1 MRGIRKTEPYTAG
14 EQPNFTDMIK
24 LNTNENPYPPSPK
37 VKKALQDFDYDQLK
51 RYSSLDQRPLK
62 EALAEKFQLA
72 PENFI
77 IGNGSD
83 EVLAFCFLAFFN
95 SEYPVLFPDITYGF
109 YPVWGDLFKVP
120 IQLIPLRENFK
131 INLADYKTE
140 NGGVILTNPNAPTGD
155 YLSVADIEKFLQANT
170 ESVVVVDE
178 AYIDFGGT
186 SVMPLIDNYPNLVVV
201 HTLSKGVSLAGLRV
215 GYAVAQPTLIQV
227 LEGVKSSFNPYS
239 VDSLAETLATAAIED
254 GEYYQNLQTQISAT
268 REAFSK
274 DLLKLDFE
282 VLPSLANFV
291 FAKPTKISAEKL
303 FNELK
308 AQHVFVR
315 YFKQERLKDYL
326 RISIGT
332 PSEMTRVTQIIQQL
346 QLSDD

>member
-62 EALAEKFQLA
+62 QALAEKFQLA

-95 SEYPVLFPDITYGF
+95 SEYPILFPDITYGF

-120 IQLIPLRENFK
+120 IQLIPLQDNFK
-131 INLADYKTE
+131 INLADYATD

-155 YLSVADIEKFLQANT
+155 YLTVAEIEKFLQANT

-201 HTLSKGVSLAGLRV
+201 HTLSKGFSLAGLRI
-215 GYAVAQPTLIQV
+215 GYAVAQRALIQV

-254 GEYYQNLQTQISAT
+254 GEYYQKLQKEISLT

-274 DLLKLDFE
+274 DLLALGFE

-332 PSEMTRVTQIIQQL
+332 PSEMNRVIQIIQQL
-346 QLSDD
+346 LSSNS

>member
-1 MRGIRKTEPYTAG
+1 MRGIRKTDPYTAG

-120 IQLIPLRENFK
+120 IQLIPLQENFK
-131 INLADYKTE
+131 INLADYATD

-155 YLSVADIEKFLQANT
+155 YLTVAEIEKFLQANT

-201 HTLSKGVSLAGLRV
+201 HTLSKGFSLAGLRV
-215 GYAVAQPTLIQV
+215 GYAVAQPALIQV

-254 GEYYQNLQTQISAT
+254 GEYYQHLQKEISAT

-274 DLLKLDFE
+274 DLLELGFE

-332 PSEMTRVTQIIQQL
+332 PSEMTRVIQIIQQL
-346 QLSDD
+346 LSSNS